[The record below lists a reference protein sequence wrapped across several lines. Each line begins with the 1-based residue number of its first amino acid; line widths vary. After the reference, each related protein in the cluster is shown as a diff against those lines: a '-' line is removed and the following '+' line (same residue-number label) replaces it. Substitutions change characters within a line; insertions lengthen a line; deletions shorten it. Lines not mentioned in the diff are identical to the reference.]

1 MILNRYKIL
10 EEIGSGGM
18 GSVFKVAD
26 SLNKDKYFALKTL
39 SEGSFGASRFKRE
52 FSRISKLRHKNIV
65 QVFDFGSTSENGLE
79 TYFFLMELLEGKTLK
94 EIQFQNLQQVYKV
107 IFEVCLAL
115 DYVHSRQLIHCDLK
129 PANIFVLNPDSDKFQ
144 IKLMDFG
151 LAEDFNFDNKG
162 KISGTIAYLPPE
174 RAKGLGID
182 QRADLYSLGVIFYEL
197 ATGKSP
203 FAGNSVI
210 GILKQQLNF
219 LPEEPQKVNPEIPTK
234 VSEIILKL
242 LAKEPSDRFPNAL
255 EVLQE
260 LASVVDL
267 SVEFEVR
274 ENTKTHLENLVNSNS
289 FQGREKELSEIKTQL
304 FAEKSFVCEVVGETG
319 SGKSRLLSE
328 VKFLAQLQD
337 YKVVFCDASEMT
349 NFPFATLTNL
359 LEGFCKFL
367 SKEEIQIVREKFGKV
382 LGKILPTFVENGSQT
397 ENLSPSEEERFLA
410 EATKFLFENFKQ
422 NYLLILENSDSVDS
436 QTLNLL
442 RKITLKISNPN
453 FNLLFSSNNSKFEKN
468 GIKLK
473 GLEEKDVQKLI
484 NSIFSRIEEAE
495 VLSRKVFDV
504 TEGNPLFVLETIKS
518 LVSSKVIYNKNFLW
532 KVNSAKLKTS
542 RLSKN
547 LAGILTKNL
556 KDLSKIEK
564 EILIWFAVAGK
575 SVKAEDIF
583 TLTKMKSE
591 IFWETL
597 NELVGKGILL
607 ENKDLYK
614 ISHKELQK
622 LLYDSQT
629 ISARREK
636 HSEIALHFERKNYS
650 EAEIFFHANRG
661 RLLDK
666 LLFYS
671 LVLGNRYLKMRFF
684 DSSIRIYETALET
697 LELLEPKIVIETVQN
712 WSEKTQGKNSS
723 IPSNW
728 IENIQQFSESKGVS
742 FVKVLLQKY
751 VAMMQNE
758 LGETEKALET
768 YFSLLEVA
776 EEIGEEKQIG
786 GISTDIA
793 GIYVKLNDLAKAET
807 FFEKASEIYEQISFK
822 AGQML
827 VLNNLG
833 AVYLKRNNYTKV
845 LECYDKALTLAK
857 ELKNSYF
864 QAVTLLNKAE
874 VLGEFSTDYQEIFTN
889 YEKSFR
895 LAEKLK
901 RNDILIRVWI
911 AKGKL
916 NLNLGNFDE
925 VEKAISKTDLISQKT
940 SITPEEK
947 LYFTSLKAQKLFFEG
962 KRSEV
967 EEFCKKALRENSVES
982 LEKNQLKFLLGKVV
996 EPSEKNQI
1004 FTEVL
1009 ENSVRLQNRTLEA
1022 FAICELAKTNRN
1034 VKSVDK
1040 VYQFGISLKNREI
1053 QIEALLAYSVLYFQ
1067 ERNYKLALENLQ
1079 FALEENRV
1087 LGYKTYEFEIYSL
1100 LFEVFGVTN
1109 QKEKL
1114 SETAEKLLELAKVF
1128 NNAQT
1133 QNLVNEKM
1141 ASQKPETAKN
1151 NLVTSNLENLL
1162 EVISAINSTK
1172 NLEELLALIVDKTLE
1187 TTQAE
1192 RGFLML
1198 KNEQGELE
1206 FETARNF
1213 NREDLTEESLEIS
1226 FSTVNQVFKTGSS
1239 VFADNIPKDD
1249 ILSKQGSILDLDLK
1263 VILCVPLKL
1272 KNSVFGVIYVDSKF
1286 SANLLQESQ
1295 LKIMEALASQAAIGI
1310 ENARLYSL
1318 LETENR
1324 TLKQQIKTRFK
1335 FGQMIGKSP
1344 KMLEVYEKIEILTQR
1359 NVTVM
1364 ITGATGT
1371 GKELVAKA
1379 IHYNSKR
1386 SKKPL
1391 VILNCAA
1398 LPENLLESELFGY
1411 ERGAFTGATERRKG
1425 KFEQADGGAI
1435 FLDEIGDM
1443 PLSTQAKILR
1453 LIQEKK
1459 FYRLGGDKE
1468 IEVNVRIIAATHR
1481 NLTEAVKKGD
1491 FRQDLFY
1498 RLNIAEISL
1507 PPLSERRED
1516 IPLLVKHFLE
1526 QFKKEH
1532 ELPKLEITQEA
1543 LEQLTNANWEG
1554 NIRELENFLEQ
1565 WSIFAPNGILDVK
1578 NVPKK
1583 LVRAKGTGVQLDV
1596 SNEVDASKL
1605 RTYSDVKAIQKDFA
1619 NSLQKDFFGRLLKK
1633 HNFNI
1638 AKTAEEAQIA
1648 RPQLHNIVKDLGIGK
1663 D

>member
-10 EEIGSGGM
+10 EQIGTGGM

-26 SLNKDKYFALKTL
+26 SLNKNKLFALKTL
-39 SEGSFGASRFKRE
+39 SEGSFGVSRFKRE

-65 QVFDFGSTSENGLE
+65 QVFDFGSTFKDSLE

-94 EIQFQNLQQVYKV
+94 EIQFQKLQQIYKV

-129 PANIFVLNPDSDKFQ
+129 PANIFVLNPNSEKFQ

-151 LAEDFNFDNKG
+151 LAENFNFDNRG
-162 KISGTIAYLPPE
+162 KISGTISYLPPE
-174 RAKGLGID
+174 RVKGLEID
-182 QRADLYSLGVIFYEL
+182 KRADLYSLGVIFYEL
-197 ATGKSP
+197 AAGKSP
-203 FAGNSVI
+203 FEGKSVI
-210 GILKQQLNF
+210 ELLKQQLNF
-219 LPEEPQKVNPEIPTK
+219 LPEEPHKFNPKIPIK

-242 LAKEPSDRFPNAL
+242 LAKEPSQRFQNAL

-260 LASVVDL
+260 LSEVVDL
-267 SVEFEVR
+267 PAEFEVR

-289 FQGREKELSEIKTQL
+289 FQGREKELEQIKNHL
-304 FAEKSFVCEVVGETG
+304 FAEKPFVCEIVGEAG

-328 VKFLAQLQD
+328 VKFSAQIED
-337 YKVVFCDASEMT
+337 FKVVFCDAAEMT
-349 NFPFATLTNL
+349 NFPFASLTNL

-367 SKEEIQIVREKFGKV
+367 TKEEIETLRKRFGKV
-382 LGKILPTFVENGSQT
+382 LGKILPTFSESENQN
-397 ENLSPSEEERFLA
+397 ENLTLSDEEKLLA
-410 EATKFLFENFKQ
+410 DATKFIFENFLQ
-422 NYLLILENSDSVDS
+422 NYLLILENLDFTDSK
-436 QTLNLL
+436 TLNLL
-442 RKITLKISNPN
+442 QKIVHKITNPN
-453 FNLLFSSNNSKFEKN
+453 FNFLTSSNLPKFERN
-468 GIKLK
+468 RIQLQ
-473 GLEEKDVQKLI
+473 GLEEKDVENLVK
-484 NSIFSRIEEAE
+484 SIFNQIEEPKI
-495 VLSRKVFDV
+495 LGKKVFAA

-518 LVSSKVIYNKNFLW
+518 LVKEKIIFNKNFVW
-532 KVNSAKLKTS
+532 KVNSAKLKTL

-547 LAGILTKNL
+547 VAGIFTKKL
-556 KDLSKIEK
+556 KDISKIEK
-564 EILIWFAVAGK
+564 EILVWLAVVGK
-575 SVKAEDIF
+575 SVRAEDIF
-583 TLTKMKSE
+583 ALTKIKSE

-597 NELVGKGILL
+597 NELVGKGILF

-614 ISHKELQK
+614 ISHKEFQK

-629 ISARREK
+629 ISAKRKK
-636 HSEIALHFERKNYS
+636 HSEIALLFEQKNYS

-666 LLFYS
+666 LFFYS
-671 LVLGNRYLKMRFF
+671 LVLGNRFLKMRFF

-697 LELLEPKIVIETVQN
+697 LELLEPRIVIETVQK
-712 WSEKTQGKNSS
+712 WSERTQVKNSS

-728 IENIQQFSESKGVS
+728 IENIQQFSESKAVS
-742 FVKVLLQKY
+742 LVKVLLSKY

-758 LGETEKALET
+758 LGITEKALET
-768 YFSLLEVA
+768 YLLLLEIV
-776 EEIGEEKQIG
+776 EEIGEQKQIG

-793 GIYVKLNDLAKAET
+793 GIYVKLNNLAKAEI
-807 FFEKASEIYEQISFK
+807 FFEKASETYEKIDFK

-833 AVYLKRNNYTKV
+833 AVYLKRNNYTEV
-845 LECYDKALTLAK
+845 LECYDKALNFAK
-857 ELKNSYF
+857 IIKNSYF

-874 VLGEFSTDYQEIFTN
+874 VLGEFSTDYKEIFAN
-889 YEKSFR
+889 YEKSFAFAR
-895 LAEKLK
+895 KLR
-901 RNDILIRVWI
+901 RNDILIRI
-911 AKGKL
+911 CISKGKL
-916 NLNLGNFDE
+916 NLKLGNFAE
-925 VEKAISKTDLISQKT
+925 VEKAINQTEAIVRRT

-947 LYFTSLKAQKLFFEG
+947 LYFNSLKAQKLFSEG
-962 KRSEV
+962 KKNEV
-967 EEFCKKALRENSVES
+967 EELCKKSLKEDSAES
-982 LEKNQLKFLLGKVV
+982 LEKIQLKLLLGKVV
-996 EPSEKNQI
+996 EPSAKGQI

-1009 ENSVRLQNRTLEA
+1009 ESSVRLQNRTLEA

-1034 VKSVDK
+1034 IKSLDK
-1040 VYQFGISLKNREI
+1040 IYQFGISLKNREI

-1067 ERNYKLALENLQ
+1067 ERNYKLAMENLQ
-1079 FALEENRV
+1079 LALEENQI

-1100 LFEVFGVTN
+1100 LFEVFAVMN
-1109 QKEKL
+1109 QKNAL
-1114 SETAEKLLELAKVF
+1114 SETAEKLVGVAKVF
-1128 NNAQT
+1128 NNTET
-1133 QNLVNEKM
+1133 QNLVHEKM
-1141 ASQKPETAKN
+1141 AAQKSEKVKN
-1151 NLVTSNLENLL
+1151 NLLTSNLENLL

-1172 NLEELLALIVDKTLE
+1172 NLDELLALIVDKTLE
-1187 TTQAE
+1187 VTQAE

-1198 KNEQGELE
+1198 KSEQGELE

-1213 NREDLTEESLEIS
+1213 NREDLAEESLEIS

-1239 VFADNIPKDD
+1239 IFADNIPKDD

-1272 KNSVFGVIYVDSKF
+1272 KNTVLGVIYVDSKF

-1295 LKIMEALASQAAIGI
+1295 LKIMEALAAQAAIGI

-1335 FGQMIGKSP
+1335 FEKMIGKSQ

-1364 ITGATGT
+1364 ITGKTGT

-1386 SKKPL
+1386 NKKPL

-1425 KFEQADGGAI
+1425 KFEQADGGSI

-1481 NLTEAVKKGD
+1481 NLTEAVKKGN

-1507 PPLSERRED
+1507 PQLSERRED
-1516 IPLLVKHFLE
+1516 IPLLVKHFLK
-1526 QFKKEH
+1526 QFKREH

-1583 LVRAKGTGVQLDV
+1583 LGQIKKTGIQL
-1596 SNEVDASKL
+1596 STSSEFELSKL
-1605 RTYSDVKAIQKDFA
+1605 RTYSDVKSVQKDFA
-1619 NSLQKDFFGRLLKK
+1619 NNLQKEFFGKLLKK
-1633 HNFNI
+1633 NNFNI
-1638 AKTAEEAQIA
+1638 AKSAEEAQIA
-1648 RPQLHNIVKDLGIGK
+1648 RPQLHNIIKDLRIGK
-1663 D
+1663 E

>member
-26 SLNKDKYFALKTL
+26 SLNKDKHFALKTL

-65 QVFDFGSTSENGLE
+65 QVFDFGSASEDSSE

-129 PANIFVLNPDSDKFQ
+129 PANIFVLNPDSEKFQ

-162 KISGTIAYLPPE
+162 KISGTIAYLSPE
-174 RAKGLGID
+174 RAKGLRID

-203 FAGNSVI
+203 FVGNSVI

-219 LPEEPQKVNPEIPTK
+219 LPEEPHKVNPKIPLRI
-234 VSEIILKL
+234 SEIILKL
-242 LAKEPSDRFPNAL
+242 LAKEPSERFSNAL

-260 LASVVDL
+260 LSSVADF

-274 ENTKTHLENLVNSNS
+274 ENTKTNLENLVNSNS
-289 FQGREKELSEIKTQL
+289 FQGREEEIAEIKSKL
-304 FAEKSFVCEVVGETG
+304 FAEKPFVCEVVGETG

-337 YKVVFCDASEMT
+337 FKVVFCDAAEMT
-349 NFPFATLTNL
+349 NFPFTTLTNL
-359 LEGFCKFL
+359 IEGFCKFL
-367 SKEEIQIVREKFGKV
+367 AKEEIETVKEKFGKV
-382 LGKILPTFVENGSQT
+382 LGKILPTFSQDET
-397 ENLSPSEEERFLA
+397 QDEGLSPSEEEKILV
-410 EATKFLFENFKQ
+410 EATKFLFENIEQ
-422 NYLLILENSDSVDS
+422 SHLLILGNSDSADS

-442 RKITLKISNPN
+442 QKTILKISNPN
-453 FNLLFSSNNSKFEKN
+453 FNFLLSSISPKFEKN
-468 GIKLK
+468 KIQLQ
-473 GLEEKDVQKLI
+473 GLEEKDVKSLV

-495 VLSRKVFDV
+495 ILSQKLFSA

-518 LVSSKVIYNKNFLW
+518 LVKSKVIFNKNFVW
-532 KVNSAKLKTS
+532 KVNSAKLKTL

-547 LAGILTKNL
+547 LTGILTKNL

-564 EILIWFAVAGK
+564 EILVWFSVVGK
-575 SVKAEDIF
+575 SVRAEDIF
-583 TLTKMKSE
+583 TLTKIKSE
-591 IFWETL
+591 TFWETL

-607 ENKDLYK
+607 ESKDLYK

-629 ISARREK
+629 ISSKREK
-636 HSEIALHFERKNYS
+636 HSKIALLFEQKNYS

-666 LLFYS
+666 LFFYS
-671 LVLGNRYLKMRFF
+671 LVLGNRYLKMRFY

-712 WSEKTQGKNSS
+712 WSEKTQGKNNS

-728 IENIQQFSESKGVS
+728 IENIQRFSESKGVS
-742 FVKVLLQKY
+742 LVKVLLSKY
-751 VAMMQNE
+751 VAMMQNA
-758 LGETEKALET
+758 LGETTQALET
-768 YFSLLEVA
+768 YFSLLEIV

-793 GIYVKLNDLAKAET
+793 GIYVKLNNLTKAEI

-833 AVYLKRNNYTKV
+833 AVYLKRNNYSKV
-845 LECYDKALTLAK
+845 LGCYDKALVLAK

-874 VLGEFSTDYQEIFTN
+874 VLGEFSNDYKEIFAN
-889 YEKSFR
+889 YEQSFG

-901 RNDILIRVWI
+901 RNDILIRIWI

-916 NLNLGNFDE
+916 NLNLGNFSE
-925 VEKAISKTDLISQKT
+925 VEKAISKTELISKKT
-940 SITPEEK
+940 SITLEEK
-947 LYFTSLKAQKLFFEG
+947 LYFASLKAQKLFFEG
-962 KRSEV
+962 KKSEV
-967 EEFCKKALRENSVES
+967 EELCKKSLNENYAES

-996 EPSEKNQI
+996 DSTEKKQI

-1009 ENSVRLQNRTLEA
+1009 ESSIRLQNRTLEA
-1022 FAICELAKTNRN
+1022 FTICELAKTNRN
-1034 VKSVDK
+1034 VKSIDK

-1053 QIEALLAYSVLYFQ
+1053 QIEALLAYSILYFQ

-1079 FALEENRV
+1079 FALEENRI
-1087 LGYKTYEFEIYSL
+1087 LGYKTYELEIYSL
-1100 LFEVFGVTN
+1100 LFEIFGVTN

-1114 SETAEKLLELAKVF
+1114 SETAEKLSELTKVF
-1128 NNAQT
+1128 NNTET
-1133 QNLVNEKM
+1133 QNLVNERM
-1141 ASQKPETAKN
+1141 TSQKPKNVKN
-1151 NLVTSNLENLL
+1151 NLITSNLENLL

-1172 NLEELLALIVDKTLE
+1172 NLDELLALVVDKTLE
-1187 TTQAE
+1187 VTEAE

-1198 KNEQGELE
+1198 KNERGELE

-1226 FSTVNQVFKTGSS
+1226 FSTVNQVFKTGNS

-1295 LKIMEALASQAAIGI
+1295 LKIMEALAAQAAIGI

-1344 KMLEVYEKIEILTQR
+1344 KMLEIYEKIEILTQR

-1468 IEVNVRIIAATHR
+1468 IEVNVRVIAATHR
-1481 NLTEAVKKGD
+1481 NLTEAVEKGD

-1498 RLNIAEISL
+1498 RLNIAEVSL

-1583 LVRAKGTGVQLDV
+1583 LVQAKGTEIKLDV

-1605 RTYSDVKAIQKDFA
+1605 RTYSDVKAVQKEFA

-1633 HNFNI
+1633 HKFNV
-1638 AKTAEEAQIA
+1638 AKTAEEAEIA